1 MSLSDFNLPPGK
13 CQGDVR
19 SVAGRGQHL
28 AAKVHASPFGKG
40 RLGPQ
45 YLTGKGYNVYPKK
58 ITHRFFVML
67 TFTFRT
73 MNLFHW
79 WQTRAD
85 DSNEGPSRR
94 RKIFRKMC
102 LRKIIKRCST
112 THI

>member
-45 YLTGKGYNVYPKK
+45 YLTGKGYNVFPPIK
-58 ITHRFFVML
+58 IMCALFAML
-67 TFTFRT
+67 TFT
-73 MNLFHW
+73 L
-79 WQTRAD
+79 
-85 DSNEGPSRR
+85 
-94 RKIFRKMC
+94 
-102 LRKIIKRCST
+102 
-112 THI
+112 